1 MDVGPFLGIAL
12 AGAIAP
18 LVKKFITAP
27 IRRAVKNLPDGKLRR
42 VLLTPLGYTKKAR
55 NEAEL
60 EASLTD
66 IAIRS
71 RRGLAKRTSP
81 LP

>member
-1 MDVGPFLGIAL
+1 MDISPFIGIAL

-18 LVKKFITAP
+18 LVKKYVTAP

-42 VLLTPLGYTKKAR
+42 ALLTPLGYTKTAR
-55 NEAEL
+55 NEAAL
-60 EASLTD
+60 LASLED

-71 RRGLAKRTSP
+71 RKRGRDRPRAIA
-81 LP
+81 